1 MTYVRKSI
9 LKELKHYR
17 LIMRTALTKRML
29 DKYYQEVKGFIW
41 GLYYVDAID
50 HSSWKRYSQYFF
62 DLWEEYHDKFDYMG
76 EKI

>member
-1 MTYVRKSI
+1 MTYVRESI
-9 LKELKHYR
+9 LKELKYYR
-17 LIMRTALTKRML
+17 LIMRTAFTKRVL